1 MHLLRDFIK
10 NIQQQ
15 RLRTFLTVF
24 GIMWG
29 TATLI
34 LLLAFG
40 MGFRDQMSHNM
51 RGMGD
56 RIAIIFNGST
66 TIAHEG
72 MGIGRRIQ
80 LRENDAAYLKNEVA
94 GINEISA
101 EYINWSFQL
110 RNGNRVNTPG
120 IGGVFE
126 NYSEMRN
133 IFPQSGGRWFNPIDM
148 EERQRVVFLG
158 DKLATILFE
167 DENPVGQLVF
177 VGESPFLVIG
187 VMEPKSQNSSYS
199 ARDENR
205 AFIPATTFSA
215 MLGTDRLNNILY
227 SVESPVLANQVR
239 EQIQEALARKY
250 RFNPADTDAV
260 SIWDTNEMWE
270 FMYYFFLSFNIFL
283 GIIGFFTLAVGGI
296 GVANIMFVVV
306 QERTREIGI
315 RRATG
320 AKRSTIMTQF
330 FAESF
335 LLVGMG
341 ATLGYSVGWIIIQ
354 LLQNNPIQDYVGSPV
369 FSPEVGLVAFV
380 VLSLIGLT
388 SGFLPAV
395 RASRLDI
402 VDCLRN

>member
-1 MHLLRDFIK
+1 R
-10 NIQQQ
+10 
-15 RLRTFLTVF
+15 
-24 GIMWG
+24 
-29 TATLI
+29 
-34 LLLAFG
+34 
-40 MGFRDQMSHNM
+40 
-51 RGMGD
+51 
-56 RIAIIFNGST
+56 
-66 TIAHEG
+66 
-72 MGIGRRIQ
+72 
-80 LRENDAAYLKNEVA
+80 
-94 GINEISA
+94 
-101 EYINWSFQL
+101 
-110 RNGNRVNTPG
+110 
-120 IGGVFE
+120 
-126 NYSEMRN
+126 
-133 IFPQSGGRWFNPIDM
+133 
-148 EERQRVVFLG
+148 RVVFLG
-158 DKLATILFE
+158 DKLAAILFE
-167 DENPVGQLVF
+167 DEDPVGQLVL

-199 ARDENR
+199 SRDENR

-354 LLQNNPIQDYVGSPV
+354 LLQNNPIQEYVGSPV

>member
-1 MHLLRDFIK
+1 MHLLRDFIR

-80 LRENDAAYLKNEVA
+80 LRESDAEYLKNEVA

-148 EERQRVVFLG
+148 EERRRVVFLG
-158 DKLATILFE
+158 DKLAAILFE
-167 DENPVGQLVF
+167 DEDPVGQLVL

-187 VMEPKSQNSSYS
+187 VMEPKS
-199 ARDENR
+199 
-205 AFIPATTFSA
+205 
-215 MLGTDRLNNILY
+215 
-227 SVESPVLANQVR
+227 
-239 EQIQEALARKY
+239 
-250 RFNPADTDAV
+250 
-260 SIWDTNEMWE
+260 
-270 FMYYFFLSFNIFL
+270 
-283 GIIGFFTLAVGGI
+283 
-296 GVANIMFVVV
+296 
-306 QERTREIGI
+306 
-315 RRATG
+315 
-320 AKRSTIMTQF
+320 
-330 FAESF
+330 
-335 LLVGMG
+335 
-341 ATLGYSVGWIIIQ
+341 
-354 LLQNNPIQDYVGSPV
+354 
-369 FSPEVGLVAFV
+369 
-380 VLSLIGLT
+380 
-388 SGFLPAV
+388 
-395 RASRLDI
+395 
-402 VDCLRN
+402 